1 MWNDKEKA
9 PVLEFLGWVLLL
21 SLASEIILLLLEP
34 YSISYMTDGT
44 LTVGYIVY
52 AVIGIFLSTP
62 NPMIA
67 AAIVLKRHGK
77 IRSVRDFCAL
87 VLRTEHIGKTVLI
100 TGVFCGAALCAAI
113 LNGTRTDSPW
123 YLLPLA
129 LPVMVIGG
137 GVEEIGW
144 RGFLQPALEK
154 RFPFP
159 SATVLVAIIWY
170 TWHLPMWLQPS
181 SNHYG
186 DSLIGF
192 GITIFVWSFAGA
204 AIYKSTKSVIACVMY
219 HAFMNSIGAVYDWN
233 SLFDA
238 FPKTPGMILYFS
250 VLFAGAVI
258 LWIAA
263 DRKERKGPLRRALH
277 PDHH

>member
-21 SLASEIILLLLEP
+21 SLFSEIILLLLEP
-34 YSISYMTDGT
+34 YSISYMTAGT

-77 IRSVRDFCAL
+77 IRSVKDFCAL

-100 TGVFCGAALCAAI
+100 TGVFCAAALCAAI

-129 LPVMVIGG
+129 LPVMIIGG

-159 SATVLVAIIWY
+159 AATALVAIIWY

-238 FPKTPGMILYFS
+238 
-250 VLFAGAVI
+250 
-258 LWIAA
+258 
-263 DRKERKGPLRRALH
+263 
-277 PDHH
+277 